1 MASARSSSVRYLTVR
16 VKMISFRYLSSFLV
30 GSCPNQNCLSF
41 PKRNEHDLAS
51 LSQSIGAVN
60 NRHFRHRTAAQCT
73 ALMATACHTVNGGKA
88 TGLPWQPDSP
98 GSPQVNADAGD
109 SNTIQVGI
117 RIRPLGED
125 RGHTTGAVVADTRTG
140 RITIKGQHD
149 NHKPDGETFRFTSVF
164 EEQNNEQLFEVVGLP
179 SVIAVSSGY
188 NATLLTYGQ
197 TGSGK
202 TFTMGE
208 IENVSTANEGVA
220 HRMVRALFA
229 QIDADSSAEYE
240 CAMQYVQIYC
250 EHVHDLLAKG
260 DDVKTNLSLRE
271 DKKLGVF
278 VQGATQLA
286 ATTLDEAFKILQQA
300 NQQQSFAST
309 MMNKHS
315 SRSHSVCQIFV
326 KRILTVSGSESKVC
340 DEDQDAVRSSYQ
352 AVVQSGG
359 SEEAVADMEHRFVK
373 GISGLIG
380 QAMAASTQTTEGKL
394 SG

>member
-1 MASARSSSVRYLTVR
+1 
-16 VKMISFRYLSSFLV
+16 
-30 GSCPNQNCLSF
+30 
-41 PKRNEHDLAS
+41 
-51 LSQSIGAVN
+51 
-60 NRHFRHRTAAQCT
+60 
-73 ALMATACHTVNGGKA
+73 MATACHTVNGGKA
-88 TGLPWQPDSP
+88 TGLPRQPDSP